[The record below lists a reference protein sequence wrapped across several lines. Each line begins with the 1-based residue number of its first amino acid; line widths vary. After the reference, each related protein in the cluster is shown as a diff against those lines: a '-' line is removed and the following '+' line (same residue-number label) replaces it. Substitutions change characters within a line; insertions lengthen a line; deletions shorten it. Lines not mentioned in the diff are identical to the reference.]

1 MKKSS
6 PTQWVIRIFFYVL
19 GLFFMAM
26 GVAFS
31 VNSNLG
37 VSPVN
42 SLPYVI
48 SQVSGAALST
58 CVIAVFSTYIVF
70 QILILR
76 REFNPINL
84 LQIVFS
90 TIFGYFTDFTK
101 WLLGDFALPT
111 YAGQLVMLAISI
123 VLVAVGVLLY
133 IEVDLVPMPME
144 GFTMAISKKMGFKF
158 HNVKVVVDCAV
169 VVVGIVLSLT
179 VFHTLVGIREGTVIT
194 AIVVGK
200 LMAILKKPLMPP
212 IRRLCF
218 GEAADAPEPEEDKEM
233 EALEGMDEG

>member
-6 PTQWVIRIFFYVL
+6 PAQWVIRVLLYIL
-19 GLFFMAM
+19 GLFFLAL

-42 SLPYVI
+42 SLPYVV

-58 CVIAVFSTYIVF
+58 CVIIVFCSYIVL

-84 LQIVFS
+84 CQILFS
-90 TIFGYFTDFTK
+90 TIFGYFVDFSK

-111 YAGQLVMLAISI
+111 YFGQLVLLAISI
-123 VLVAVGVLLY
+123 VFVGLGVVLY

-144 GFTMAISKKMGFKF
+144 GLSMTLSKKLNIPFPTMKII
-158 HNVKVVVDCAV
+158 VDCAV
-169 VVVGIVLSLT
+169 VGVGIVVSF
-179 VFHTLVGIREGTVIT
+179 VFLHTLVGIREGTVIT
-194 AIVVGK
+194 AIVAGKVVGWF
-200 LMAILKKPLMPP
+200 KKPFAPK
-212 IRRLCF
+212 IQRLCF
-218 GEAADAPEPEEDKEM
+218 KTDRQN
-233 EALEGMDEG
+233 

>member
-6 PTQWVIRIFFYVL
+6 PVQWVIRIFFYVL
-19 GLFFMAM
+19 GLFSMAM

-42 SLPYVI
+42 SLPYVV
-48 SQVSGAALST
+48 SQVSGAALSL
-58 CVIAVFSTYIVF
+58 CVIGVFGCYILF

-101 WLLGDFALPT
+101 WLLGDFTLPT

-123 VLVAVGVLLY
+123 VLVALGVLLY

-144 GFTMAISKKMGFKF
+144 GFTMALSKALRRPF
-158 HNVKVVVDCAV
+158 HNVKVVVDCTV
-169 VVVGIVLSLT
+169 VVIGIVLSLV
-179 VFHTLVGIREGTVIT
+179 VFHSLVGIREGTVIT
-194 AIVVGK
+194 AVVVGK
-200 LMAILKKPLMPP
+200 LMAIL
-212 IRRLCF
+212 
-218 GEAADAPEPEEDKEM
+218 
-233 EALEGMDEG
+233 